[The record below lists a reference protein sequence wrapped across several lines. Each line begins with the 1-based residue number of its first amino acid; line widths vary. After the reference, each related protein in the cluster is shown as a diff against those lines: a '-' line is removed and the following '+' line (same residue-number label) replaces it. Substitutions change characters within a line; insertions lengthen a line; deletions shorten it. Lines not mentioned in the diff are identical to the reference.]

1 MNKLYNGTYE
11 EALEIIFSLLDINN
25 DGIIELDNVRMM
37 LSYLT
42 LKIHKYNIEYKYQ
55 MKSLDEIDEI
65 LKCSFRDKKYINR
78 RIFYRKSDSYL

>member
-42 LKIHKYNIEYKYQ
+42 LKIHKF
-55 MKSLDEIDEI
+55 LV
-65 LKCSFRDKKYINR
+65 
-78 RIFYRKSDSYL
+78 

>member
-25 DGIIELDNVRMM
+25 DGIIEPDDVGMM
-37 LSYLT
+37 LSYLP
-42 LKIHKYNIEYKYQ
+42 LKTDKSNIEYKYQ

-78 RIFYRKSDSYL
+78 RIFNRKSDSYL

>member
-37 LSYLT
+37 LSYLN
-42 LKIHKYNIEYKYQ
+42 LKTHKSNIGYKYQ

-65 LKCSFRDKKYINR
+65 LKCTFRDKKYINR
-78 RIFYRKSDSYL
+78 RIFRKSDSYL

>member
-1 MNKLYNGTYE
+1 VNKLYNGIYE

-25 DGIIELDNVRMM
+25 DGIIELDNIRMM

-55 MKSLDEIDEI
+55 MKSLDENDEI
-65 LKCSFRDKKYINR
+65 
-78 RIFYRKSDSYL
+78 